1 MKTAVLGVAGRRTP
15 GEKHGETDVQREQ
28 PRAAGVPYSELGRRD
43 HRVQGGEQRFRHRQ
57 DRSLRLSIE
66 QRSEPL
72 RRAVGVARVRG
83 QEQNEGSRRHGLPDG
98 SGSSRRSQKADQR
111 RHRPQHDVSEHP
123 SGGPRERA
131 RRDVR
136 DPCRPEGHADCL
148 EGALVRP
155 RRREP
160 HQSFHRQARRD
171 SRSGASA

>member
-1 MKTAVLGVAGRRTP
+1 MKTVVLGVAGHRAL

-28 PRAAGVPYSELGRRD
+28 PCAAGVPHSELGRRD

-57 DRSLRLSIE
+57 DRSLRLGIE
-66 QRSEPL
+66 QRSEPI

-83 QEQNEGSRRHGLPDG
+83 EEQDEESRRHGLPDG
-98 SGSSRRSQKADQR
+98 SESPRRTKKANQR
-111 RHRPQHDVSEHP
+111 RYRPWHDVSKHP

-136 DPCRPEGHADCL
+136 DPRRPEGHANRL

-160 HQSFHRQARRD
+160 HQPLHRQARRD
-171 SRSGASA
+171 SQPGASA